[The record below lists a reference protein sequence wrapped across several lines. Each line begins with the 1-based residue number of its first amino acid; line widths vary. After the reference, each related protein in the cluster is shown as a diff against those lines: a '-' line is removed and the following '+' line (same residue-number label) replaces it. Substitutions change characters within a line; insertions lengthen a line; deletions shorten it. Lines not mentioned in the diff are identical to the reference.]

1 MNECLPFSCWM
12 KGIFHIVWRYQ
23 TRRLKSMFFFWF
35 TIYDN
40 VYMKWLDCVYDVD
53 RSISAKKNRME
64 KNEKVDDVCSFVI
77 IKTNLT
83 ELDRNI
89 VSLLCSWNKVAHF
102 KENRVCKFVASLYSV
117 STAFILILLC
127 VCVYMCMS
135 VCVCIS
141 VCVCLCVCLQ
151 AFISFHS
158 KGLFLSKV
166 TSETCTRQTNISWFT
181 SVNSPFLHI
190 NIQNS

>member
-1 MNECLPFSCWM
+1 
-12 KGIFHIVWRYQ
+12 
-23 TRRLKSMFFFWF
+23 MFFYWC

-40 VYMKWLDCVYDVD
+40 VYMKWLHCVYDVD
-53 RSISAKKNRME
+53 RSISAKKNRMK
-64 KNEKVDDVCSFVI
+64 KNKKVDNVCSSVI

-102 KENRVCKFVASLYSV
+102 KGNKVCKFVASFYFIP
-117 STAFILILLC
+117 TAFFVILLC
-127 VCVYMCMS
+127 MCVCMCMYVCVS
-135 VCVCIS
+135 L
-141 VCVCLCVCLQ
+141 CVCLCVCPQ

-158 KGLFLSKV
+158 KGLFLSKM
-166 TSETCTRQTNISWFT
+166 TSKTCTRQTNISWLT
-181 SVNSPFLHI
+181 SVNSTFLHL

>member
-23 TRRLKSMFFFWF
+23 TRRLKSMFFFWC

-53 RSISAKKNRME
+53 RSISAKKNRMK
-64 KNEKVDDVCSFVI
+64 KNKKVDNVCSSVI

-102 KENRVCKFVASLYSV
+102 KENKVCKFVASFYFIP
-117 STAFILILLC
+117 TAFFVILLC
-127 VCVYMCMS
+127 M
-135 VCVCIS
+135 CVCICMYLCVS
-141 VCVCLCVCLQ
+141 LCVCLCVCPQ

-158 KGLFLSKV
+158 KGLFLSKM
-166 TSETCTRQTNISWFT
+166 TSKTCTRQTNISWLT
-181 SVNSPFLHI
+181 SVNSTFLHL
-190 NIQNS
+190 NIQNC